1 MLAMSRIVIAPVIK
15 DLPNPETS
23 GSRHIRAAVIDLDG
37 TLLRS
42 DKTISPFTK
51 EILDRARNAGLYII
65 FATARPPESA
75 LRLVASVSSN
85 APLICSNGAVVY
97 DPASGRRFRTQ
108 VIHRRVVRQIVGYI
122 RAHFPDAVLAVDCAP
137 PRASDPRRTMDPDW
151 PESWGAALGSRAL
164 WRMDMTLPPPRGV
177 VCLMV
182 LGAWQTHLQVP
193 QFRRVTVTSSEHGLI
208 EFSASSANKLS
219 ALQWLC
225 AQLDISLDVVA
236 AFGDMPNDIAILE
249 ASGIGVAVANAHEQA
264 KAAAQYLTKSNDDDG
279 VAHFIRELLE
289 EMPPTLFQPGKTCK

>member
-1 MLAMSRIVIAPVIK
+1 M
-15 DLPNPETS
+15 
-23 GSRHIRAAVIDLDG
+23 
-37 TLLRS
+37 
-42 DKTISPFTK
+42 
-51 EILDRARNAGLYII
+51 
-65 FATARPPESA
+65 
-75 LRLVASVSSN
+75 RLVASVSPN
-85 APLICSNGAVVY
+85 VPLICSNGAVVY
-97 DPASGRRFRTQ
+97 DPVSGRRFRTQ
-108 VIHRRVVRQIVGYI
+108 VVRRRVVRQIVGYI
-122 RAHFPDAVLAVDCAP
+122 RNHFPDAVLAVDCAP
-137 PRASDPRRTMDPDW
+137 PRPKDPRRTMDPDW
-151 PESWGAALGSRAL
+151 PESWGPALGARAL

-225 AQLDISLDVVA
+225 AQLDITLDAVA

-264 KAAAQYLTKSNDDDG
+264 KAAAQYVTKSNDEDG
-279 VAHFIRELLE
+279 VAHFLKELLE
-289 EMPPTLFQPGKTCK
+289 QIQPALFYAGRSSL